1 MNSHWIR
8 RLSLRQLFTRKAMQY
23 VGIWCGLWFGW
34 FFIALI
40 PLMYLLPVLGH
51 WNTAC
56 DCSRSELWGDS
67 AAIAFWIALFL
78 ASVSLYFL
86 QSRHAR
92 GWRWFKAFWL
102 YIGIF
107 VTMLLMLGVAGIFVD
122 QGDVDRYFLR
132 RYFNGDCRHYLSLT
146 YGYRSVMFYPCVVV
160 WCGVLAS
167 FLAEKIS
174 LRCFFIFLF
183 FAIIFLGG
191 NVLFIA
197 DASFPYYREIF
208 LRGSVLQGSALFVSF
223 MRYLFFVLLPLS
235 LLGALYVSSKVTSS
249 LKR

>member
-1 MNSHWIR
+1 MNLNCIR
-8 RLSLRQLFTRKAMQY
+8 RVSVRQMFTRSAIQHA
-23 VGIWCGLWFGW
+23 GIWCGLWVGW
-34 FFIALI
+34 FFIAMF
-40 PLMYLLPVLGH
+40 PLMYLLPILGH

-56 DCSRSELWGDS
+56 DCSRAELFGSS
-67 AAIAFWIALFL
+67 AAIAFWVALFL

-102 YIGIF
+102 YIAIF
-107 VTMLLMLGVAGIFVD
+107 LLTLFVGAIFVD

-146 YGYRSVMFYPCVVV
+146 YGYRYVMFYPCLVV
-160 WCGVLAS
+160 WSGVLAS

-183 FAIIFLGG
+183 FATIFLGG
-191 NVLFIA
+191 NILFIA
-197 DASFPYYREIF
+197 DASFPYYREVF

-223 MRYLFFVLLPLS
+223 MRYMFFVLLPLS
-235 LLGALYVSSKVTSS
+235 LLGAIYVSRKVTSS